1 MSLSLIPGTICV
13 ANGQMVQLDGPD
25 SLTHMHARMMATGE
39 MVSIPISKIEV
50 LPTPV
55 KSRSADEINE
65 AEWKRCVALAQ
76 DFAST
81 AHRNCIT
88 RSEWEKLSKRHNVSV
103 RQLQRLRAAYL
114 KDPRASA
121 LVRNPGGRPQGL
133 NCLSPDVDTVVV
145 HTIRKHYYRRE
156 KPTKAYVIER
166 AQSLARRLK
175 LPVPSRK
182 AVLTRLAREDG
193 WLADRARLGSKAA
206 KQKWEVRIGGL
217 SVHKPLDLV
226 QIDHTPAD
234 VLVLTDDRLDILG
247 RPWVTVA
254 IDVATRCVVGLYVS
268 MDTPSA
274 TSVALCIEHMVLP
287 KRENHDDP
295 ELWPMYG
302 KPRGILVDNG
312 KDFRCDALKRGCD
325 EHGIALSWRP
335 VRTPHYGAH
344 VERLIGTLMK
354 IAHLLPGTTF
364 SNVKERGD
372 YKSEGKARLTL
383 SEFRQWLIQKICRF
397 YHPRR
402 HRGLGI
408 PPVVA
413 WERGLTNAEG
423 IFVAPPLL
431 ERPLDFRMDF
441 LPTAWR
447 KVRRTGIEFNG
458 SRYWHDDLTPMLNG
472 DAPARLRYRP
482 DEPGQIWMRRP
493 DGLLV
498 TAPAIAGRAAG
509 EPTVNQSLDKA
520 TQAKLNA
527 EIDSGFEVTDQI
539 EAEAD
544 RATRCARRGR
554 PGRPGRKAQPT
565 TTTPPPSPADIG
577 HLPPMA
583 ASNGTSLPI
592 EEWH

>member
-1 MSLSLIPGTICV
+1 MNLPLIPGTTCV

-25 SLTHMHARMMATGE
+25 SLTHMQARVMATGE

-50 LPTPV
+50 LSTPQ

-76 DFAST
+76 DLAPT
-81 AHRNCIT
+81 VHRYHLT
-88 RSEWEKLSKRHNVSV
+88 RGEWEKIAKRHGLGV
-103 RQLQRLRAAYL
+103 RQLQRIRAAYL
-114 KDPRASA
+114 KDPRAST
-121 LVRNPGGRPQGL
+121 LVRGRGGRPQGL
-133 NCLSPDVDTVVV
+133 NCLPPNVDTVIV
-145 HTIRKHYYRRE
+145 HTIQKHYFRRE
-156 KPTKAYVIER
+156 KPTKAYVVDR

-175 LPVPSRK
+175 LPVPSRR

-193 WLADRARLGSKAA
+193 WRADRARLGRKAA
-206 KQKWEVRIGGL
+206 KQKWEVRVGGL

-234 VLVLTDDRLDILG
+234 VLVLTDDRLNVLG

-254 IDVATRCVVGLYVS
+254 IDVATRCVLGIHVS
-268 MDTPSA
+268 MDAPSA
-274 TSVALCIEHMVLP
+274 TSVALCIEHAVLP
-287 KRENHDDP
+287 KQENREDP
-295 ELWPMYG
+295 DLWPMYG
-302 KPRGILVDNG
+302 KPREILVDNG
-312 KDFRCDALKRGCD
+312 KDFRSDALKRGCE

-344 VERLIGTLMK
+344 IERLIGTLMK

-372 YKSEGKARLTL
+372 YNSEGRARLTL
-383 SEFRQWLIQKICRF
+383 SEFRQWLTQKICRF

-423 IFVAPPLL
+423 TFVAPPLL

-441 LPTAWR
+441 LPTAFR
-447 KVRRTGIEFNG
+447 KVRRTGIEFQG
-458 SRYWHDDLTPMLNG
+458 SRYWHDDLTPLLNA
-472 DAPARLRYRP
+472 DAPVRLRHRP
-482 DEPGQIWMRRP
+482 GDPGQIWVRRP

-498 TAPAIAGRAAG
+498 TAPAIAGRATD
-509 EPTVNQSLDKA
+509 EPTAQMALDEA
-520 TQAKLNA
+520 ARAKLDA
-527 EIDSGFEVTDQI
+527 SIDLGFEVTDQI
-539 EAEAD
+539 ELNAD
-544 RATRCARRGR
+544 RATRRARRAS
-554 PGRPGRKAQPT
+554 PGHKARHLT
-565 TTTPPPSPADIG
+565 TTTPSPTPAAIAVQ
-577 HLPPMA
+577 PPMA
-583 ASNGTSLPI
+583 PRNGAALRI
-592 EEWH
+592 EEWY